1 MEGNPVS
8 LSPKDLEPADLIA
21 IMITIGVI
29 GILAYSVVEYFNM
42 HDLGPD
48 SGERMKVLILAMMN
62 ILSMYIGS
70 KLGKKQ

>member
-1 MEGNPVS
+1 MS